1 MNNTIAGN
9 KLADTLELLI
19 LDMKEDYNTRTM
31 QGRSARLGRAWP
43 TTVAVQTLSQQFVQ
57 KALAAIHLYRTQT
70 GTQRVRPAAA
80 VID

>member
-9 KLADTLELLI
+9 KLADTLELLL
-19 LDMKEDYNTRTM
+19 LDMKEDYNTQTM

-43 TTVAVQTLSQQFVQ
+43 TTVAVQTPSQRFVQ
-57 KALAAIHLYRTQT
+57 EGLAAIHLYRIRT
-70 GTQRVRPAAA
+70 GTQRVRPAAT

>member
-9 KLADTLELLI
+9 ELADTLELLL
-19 LDMKEDYNTRTM
+19 LDMNEGYGTQAMT
-31 QGRSARLGRAWP
+31 WP
-43 TTVAVQTLSQQFVQ
+43 TTGAVQTPSQQFVQ